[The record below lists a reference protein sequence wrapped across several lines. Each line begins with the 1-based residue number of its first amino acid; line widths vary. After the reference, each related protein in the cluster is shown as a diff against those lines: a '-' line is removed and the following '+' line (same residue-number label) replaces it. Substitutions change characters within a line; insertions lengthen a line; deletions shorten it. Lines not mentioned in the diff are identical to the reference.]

1 MDPII
6 ESCIT
11 SENEVTSHTDGKLDI
26 GKPVANTF
34 GFITK
39 APLKVYTG
47 EVVH

>member
-11 SENEVTSHTDGKLDI
+11 SENEVTSHIDGELDI

-34 GFITK
+34 GFMTK
-39 APLKVYTG
+39 TPLQV
-47 EVVH
+47 